1 MAMLPQLAAT
11 VHAPRNSGFA
21 ANQRSGKAYITLQ
34 DGDGAR
40 PEAVHGVPMYVA
52 LVDVCGGEDY
62 LELIRSALQAA
73 LEAMPAGALF
83 GLITFSTR
91 VRIPRN

>member
-1 MAMLPQLAAT
+1 MRAHRKPQ
-11 VHAPRNSGFA
+11 SA
-21 ANQRSGKAYITLQ
+21 ANLVVEDAYVPSQ

-40 PEAVHGVPMYVA
+40 DEAVHGVPMYVA
-52 LVDVCGGEDY
+52 LVDVCGGEEY

-91 VRIPRN
+91 VRRLRS

>member
-1 MAMLPQLAAT
+1 
-11 VHAPRNSGFA
+11 
-21 ANQRSGKAYITLQ
+21 
-34 DGDGAR
+34 
-40 PEAVHGVPMYVA
+40 MYVA

-91 VRIPRN
+91 VRRRSI

>member
-1 MAMLPQLAAT
+1 M
-11 VHAPRNSGFA
+11 
-21 ANQRSGKAYITLQ
+21 RSERAFVPLQ
-34 DGDGAR
+34 DGDGAQA
-40 PEAVHGVPMYVA
+40 EAVHGVPMYVA

-91 VRIPRN
+91 VRLPRT

>member
-1 MAMLPQLAAT
+1 M
-11 VHAPRNSGFA
+11 
-21 ANQRSGKAYITLQ
+21 Q

-40 PEAVHGVPMYVA
+40 GAAVHGVPMYVA
-52 LVDVCGGEDY
+52 LVDVCGGDEY

-91 VRIPRN
+91 VTATHCVACDSGLNSGVWGGVMHYPKLLHSSTSCR